1 MRYKIKRKAE
11 EIDEQLNRAFEA
23 EASGSNYPGMSY
35 EQGVKYALDWITGQ
49 SEEEPIP
56 ERRP

>member
-1 MRYKIKRKAE
+1 MRYKIERRAE

-35 EQGVKYALDWITGQ
+35 EQGVKYAIDWITGQ

-56 ERRP
+56 ER